1 MARTECVVA
10 GVGRLKRGMCRD
22 AAAPESGWPHATA
35 RTTSERVLADKHTTY
50 VNHNFIVLSSDVSYA
65 VT

>member
-1 MARTECVVA
+1 MECIVA

-22 AAAPESGWPHATA
+22 AECANADEHHATA
-35 RTTSERVLADKHTTY
+35 TITSERVSADEHATY
-50 VNHNFIVLSSDVSYA
+50 VNHNFIVLSI

>member
-1 MARTECVVA
+1 MASTECVVA

-22 AAAPESGWPHATA
+22 AAPEDECSHAIA
-35 RTTSERVLADKHTTY
+35 STTSERVSADKHKTY
-50 VNHNFIVLSSDVSYA
+50 VYHNFIVLSSDVSYA